1 MNIDIKSID
10 ELKNL
15 LINHKNQREMI
26 LELQAKNIV
35 LLKEKRALVNENA
48 KLKGEIADLKWSLMV
63 SDKPRLK
70 RMIIN
75 IGM

>member
-1 MNIDIKSID
+1 MRQGG
-10 ELKNL
+10 
-15 LINHKNQREMI
+15 HKNQREMI

-48 KLKGEIADLKWSLMV
+48 KLKGEIADLKCSLMV